1 MKETNGNV
9 MFYANTNQI
18 LPTSHLSCLYH
29 FWHVH
34 KASNIKSGILDMYI
48 SMPESI
54 SYYQCCVQTW
64 KCAFFFFFLKLFLIE
79 RYRSAILYVNAELV
93 NGIRLKVLF
102 VMTLMEI
109 SDLQCLKKEVKTSYE
124 ESQRIAKSSVSEKHC
139 MLK

>member
-34 KASNIKSGILDMYI
+34 KASNINSGILDMYI

-54 SYYQCCVQTW
+54 SYYQCCIQTQ
-64 KCAFFFFFLKLFLIE
+64 KCAFFFFKLFLIE
-79 RYRSAILYVNAELV
+79 CYHSAILYVNAELV

-102 VMTLMEI
+102 VMTLMET

-124 ESQRIAKSSVSEKHC
+124 ESQRVAKSSVSEKHR